1 MYITVLKLSI
11 IVVCE
16 DAKLLLI
23 IPKLSNVVAKLPT
36 FVAPRTNVAFVV
48 HKSEAEGRD
57 PSTVHHGLGLKEK
70 LT

>member
-11 IVVCE
+11 IVFCE

-36 FVAPRTNVAFVV
+36 FVAPQRRAYQRRRAAGSSSAGERVF
-48 HKSEAEGRD
+48 SSLLR
-57 PSTVHHGLGLKEK
+57 
-70 LT
+70 